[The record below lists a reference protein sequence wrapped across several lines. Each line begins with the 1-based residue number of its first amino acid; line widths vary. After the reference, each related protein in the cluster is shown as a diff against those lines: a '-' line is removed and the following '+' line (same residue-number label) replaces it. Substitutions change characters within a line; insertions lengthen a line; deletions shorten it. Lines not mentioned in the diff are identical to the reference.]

1 MNKISMLMNVSL
13 GHFDFHFP
21 YLTSPEV
28 FLHPSCYPPNNFRNE
43 NSSKLFLEL
52 AVEHH
57 NFSN

>member
-1 MNKISMLMNVSL
+1 MNESL

-21 YLTSPEV
+21 YLNSPEV
-28 FLHPSCYPPNNFRNE
+28 FLQLSCYPPNNLRNE